1 VINEQVDF
9 LSSDELGR
17 FVFADSKM
25 CADKANNKSLGTVF
39 IY

>member
-25 CADKANNKSLGTVF
+25 CAD
-39 IY
+39 